1 MIAYRAVNCPAE
13 NGRLDR
19 VAARPPPVALEF
31 ARRAVPAH
39 VRPTFQEL
47 EKAYRGKP

>member
-1 MIAYRAVNCPAE
+1 
-13 NGRLDR
+13 
-19 VAARPPPVALEF
+19 VALSSFLKGSPPPVALEF